1 MQSLNDLDSQPE
13 GSTMAESTK
22 SSFSRN
28 YRFSKKGSSLA
39 LFAPPPTPVNVT
51 FSSRR
56 QNHKPDQKIMQ
67 KAKSTTYLSILSS
80 FATKDC
86 SLSK

>member
-39 LFAPPPTPVNVT
+39 LFAPPPTTGQCHILIPPTKPQTGPENYAEGKVNNV
-51 FSSRR
+51 
-56 QNHKPDQKIMQ
+56 
-67 KAKSTTYLSILSS
+67 S
-80 FATKDC
+80 FNFE
-86 SLSK
+86 